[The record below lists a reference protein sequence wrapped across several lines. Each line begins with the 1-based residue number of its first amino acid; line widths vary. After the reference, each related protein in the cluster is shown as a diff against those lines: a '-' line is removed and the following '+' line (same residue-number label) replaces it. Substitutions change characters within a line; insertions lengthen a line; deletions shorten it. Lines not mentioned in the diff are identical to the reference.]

1 MKWFENRGS
10 CLAWVFTVLGLGL
23 DDSSMDRH
31 QKTEPQASLKA
42 GPGVGTRVEGEGEV
56 LALSRQ
62 ALNTGV

>member
-1 MKWFENRGS
+1 M
-10 CLAWVFTVLGLGL
+10 LGLGL